1 MVVVTYNCAIR
12 SNPDNMASPKPFQDP
27 ETNTGQSS
35 STDSD
40 TSPTVSATSASALAA
55 VARVAEPTGA
65 HGGESVRAEGLAS
78 N

>member
-1 MVVVTYNCAIR
+1 
-12 SNPDNMASPKPFQDP
+12 MASPKPLQNA
-27 ETNTGQSS
+27 ETNARQSS

-40 TSPTVSATSASALAA
+40 TSPTVSVTSVSASAA

-65 HGGESVRAEGLAS
+65 YEGESVRAEGLAS

>member
-1 MVVVTYNCAIR
+1 
-12 SNPDNMASPKPFQDP
+12 MASPKPLQNA
-27 ETNTGQSS
+27 ETNAWQSS

-40 TSPTVSATSASALAA
+40 TSLTVSAMSVSASAA
-55 VARVAEPTGA
+55 VACVAEPTGA